1 MPRYEQYKSK
11 YRGVNYTRQTRQTR
25 QIRNESKETN
35 LKKPLIISAV
45 FIVLAAVIFS
55 IIRNYAPVV
64 DIAIKDFF
72 SINHQEALA
81 LESDGME
88 ESADKLSFLN
98 NIPLFNFFIKSD
110 TNETLSVM
118 AYETNSMLEA
128 YLSDN
133 NLNNNNFTN
142 SINREALSPFFN
154 DNYNSSIYRNN
165 ESQNNNEYNNQSSEN
180 SAENNNIINN
190 DERSY
195 NYIEQMIIESRRN
208 DNSLNSNN
216 SANNNLNNNSSAI
229 RSESISQVSNFNSN
243 SQGSSIFEEILKP
256 KENTERVVKTMKP
269 ASTSFS
275 STVPSYM
282 QKDNN
287 QNNDSDRKINNNGN
301 NNYNS
306 FFKDIEY
313 NNGEPA
319 NNNQNNDQNNNR
331 ERIINNFA
339 NNSSSISISK
349 RENNNDNR
357 NNISRKNIIEDT
369 IFNNRNVS
377 NPTDYERVVNDMV
390 NPNISRDIPRDIS
403 KNISRNN
410 DNANNIRNN
419 NINNGNNTQN
429 VKRDNKEEIMKKAS
443 EDVARY
449 KRQKANNRINRD
461 FNNIKMKSKEEGI
474 YLVEYNEN
482 TGDITLI
489 FRNRNFDISIENAIK
504 TLLNGAT
511 DEENGRNII
520 SCIPKNTRL
529 LDIFVENDTVYLNFN
544 EDFEFNPLGNEGT
557 MIQIYQFVYTATQFE
572 GIDKVIFLING
583 NLNETI
589 GSEGAIEN
597 TAFTRFER

>member
-128 YLSDN
+128 SLSDN
-133 NLNNNNFTN
+133 NLNNNSFTN

-165 ESQNNNEYNNQSSEN
+165 EYNNQSSEN
-180 SAENNNIINN
+180 SAENNNSVNVNN
-190 DERSY
+190 NERSY

-319 NNNQNNDQNNNR
+319 NNNQNNNQNNR

-349 RENNNDNR
+349 RENNNIN
-357 NNISRKNIIEDT
+357 SRKNIIEDT
-369 IFNNRNVS
+369 IFNNQNVS

-390 NPNISRDIPRDIS
+390 NP
-403 KNISRNN
+403 NISRNN

-429 VKRDNKEEIMKKAS
+429 IKRDNKEEIMKKAS

-597 TAFTRFER
+597 TAFVRFER